1 MRGPMDIGE
10 TLRLAREQRGIS
22 LDALSRKTKIN
33 PIALKAIEEND
44 IQKLPGG
51 IFLRGFLRAYA
62 REVGL
67 DVEETLNRYIAQ
79 FEPRQTAVAPG
90 PFDVGAEEAPNAIA
104 DPQRSQPGREVSILG
119 LAAIIVLGLGLLAY
133 MTLRQPQ
140 LASQL
145 PVAPPPPDLSRLG
158 APAAPAHGQT
168 GTTGTQ
174 ERPAASAQQ
183 AGDGLTLPQSLPAAT
198 QAGAAT
204 GPTTQP
210 AAAPTQGSDPIV
222 TKPQPDAVS
231 PPAPGASAAAGAP
244 AEPQA
249 TPASDGGGVGLTIRT
264 TGPCWVSVVVDGR
277 TIVYRLMQAGEQQA
291 IDSGSDV
298 VLRVG
303 DPGAFSYS
311 INGAAGKPIGPAG
324 LPTTVR
330 ITPDNYQEFVD
341 QPAP

>member
-1 MRGPMDIGE
+1 MDIGE

-22 LDALSRKTKIN
+22 LETLSQKTKIN
-33 PIALKAIEEND
+33 PIALRALEEND

-67 DVEETLNRYIAQ
+67 DVEETVNRYVAQ
-79 FEPRQTAVAPG
+79 FEPRQTAADEGAFDAGSAEVA
-90 PFDVGAEEAPNAIA
+90 NAVA
-104 DPQRSQPGREVSILG
+104 KAQRTEPRREVSVLG
-119 LAAIIVLGLGLLAY
+119 MAAIIVLGLSLLAY

-140 LASQL
+140 MASQP

-158 APAAPAHGQT
+158 APAIPATSQAEA

-174 ERPAASAQQ
+174 ETPGASTPETGDRPAPSESLQ
-183 AGDGLTLPQSLPAAT
+183 AET

-204 GPTTQP
+204 SIPTLQP
-210 AAAPTQGSDPIV
+210 ATAPAQGGDPLA
-222 TKPQPDAVS
+222 TAPQQDAVTV
-231 PPAPGASAAAGAP
+231 PAPGAGAAGTAP
-244 AEPQA
+244 PEPPA
-249 TPASDGGGVGLTIRT
+249 ASASDGSSLGLTIQT

-291 IDSGSDV
+291 IDSGKDV

-303 DPGAFSYS
+303 DPGVFSYS
-311 INGAAGKPIGPAG
+311 INGAAGRALGPAG
-324 LPTTVR
+324 SPTTVR
-330 ITPDNYQEFVD
+330 ITSDNYQEFVD